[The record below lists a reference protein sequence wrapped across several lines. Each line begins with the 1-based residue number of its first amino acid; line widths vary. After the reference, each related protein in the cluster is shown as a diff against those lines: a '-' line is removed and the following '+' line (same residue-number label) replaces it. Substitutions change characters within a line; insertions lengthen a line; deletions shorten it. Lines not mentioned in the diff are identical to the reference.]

1 MSGMIEKM
9 IDEYGLNF
17 LEEESVVQLEGLDD
31 CICGIVE
38 RFGMERVLL
47 YNTNKIIEKM
57 VEEDGMPYFEALEFF
72 DFNILGAWFG
82 DRTPCFTSLL
92 EGQ

>member
-1 MSGMIEKM
+1 
-9 IDEYGLNF
+9 
-17 LEEESVVQLEGLDD
+17 
-31 CICGIVE
+31 
-38 RFGMERVLL
+38 MERVLL

-57 VEEDGMPYFEALEFF
+57 VEEDGMTYFEALEFF